1 MPAQTPWNLRLG
13 PLTINLCTARATK
26 GGAEVALSAAEYRL
40 LLLFAINPGSLVTRE
55 MMREALWESADAYVG
70 NNTLYV
76 YMRRLREKIEDDPA
90 NPTIIQTVRGSGY
103 RSLPEPEQAEL
114 ASA

>member
-1 MPAQTPWNLRLG
+1 MPAPSPWNLTLG
-13 PLTINLCTARATK
+13 PLSINLCTARTTK

-40 LLLFAINPGSLVTRE
+40 LLLFATNPGDLVTRE
-55 MMREALWESADAYVG
+55 MMREALWEKSDAYVA

-90 NPTIIQTVRGSGY
+90 NPTIIQTVRGLGY
-103 RSLPEPEQAEL
+103 RSLAAPEPTGLVL
-114 ASA
+114 A